1 MNILFAGTPKSSA
14 NILQSLIN
22 DDFNIIGKPDKKG
35 KRQALRVRFQFY
47 LQELQKALQ
56 TYFSV

>member
-22 DDFNIIGKPDKKG
+22 DDFNIIGVLTQPDKKC
-35 KRQALRVRFQFY
+35 KRGNKLLESEV
-47 LQELQKALQ
+47 
-56 TYFSV
+56 SS